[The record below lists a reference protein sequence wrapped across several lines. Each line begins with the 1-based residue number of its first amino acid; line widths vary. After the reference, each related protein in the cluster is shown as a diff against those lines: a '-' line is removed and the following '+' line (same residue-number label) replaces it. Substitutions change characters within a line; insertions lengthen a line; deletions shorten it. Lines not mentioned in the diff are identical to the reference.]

1 MSLALLHGFILAIG
15 LILPLGVQNFYIFT
29 QGAVGKRFVQ
39 VLPIVITAGLCDSL
53 LILLAVFGV
62 SLVVMS
68 FVWMKTLLV
77 IGGVIF
83 LVYMGVLT
91 WRTKVSGSQNS
102 SEPTESMSIPRIV
115 SYTLMISLL
124 NPHAILDTIGVIGTS
139 SLSYQGYE
147 RWAFTAACLT
157 VSWCWFFSLA
167 LVGRFVGLK
176 DKSGR
181 LIRYLNKISA
191 LVMWAA
197 ALVLVKGFMG

>member
-1 MSLALLHGFILAIG
+1 MTAAYIHGLILAIG

-29 QGAVGKRFVQ
+29 QGAVKQRFVQ
-39 VLPIVITAGLCDSL
+39 VLPIVITASLCDSL

-68 FVWMKTLLV
+68 FVWMKILLIICGFV
-77 IGGVIF
+77 F
-83 LVYMGVLT
+83 LVYMGIIT
-91 WRTKVSGSQNS
+91 WRSNVRDSDSGSRAS
-102 SEPTESMSIPRIV
+102 ADESKSIRRIV
-115 SYTLMISLL
+115 GYTIMISLL

-139 SLSYQGYE
+139 SLNYQGAYKV
-147 RWAFTAACLT
+147 AFTAACLT

-167 LVGRFVGLK
+167 LAGRLAGLK

-181 LIRYLNKISA
+181 FIRYLNKISA

-197 ALVLVKGFMG
+197 AVYLIYVF